1 MDNTLKQMA
10 EPVSRGFREALKYT
24 SVTTVMD
31 KFCNTQLALLN
42 QYGAFED
49 TGITLEHPE
58 GLRKYVLALE
68 KEFFGI
74 SGLKVE
80 DAALDGAAVTDFV
93 RSFSFSGT
101 DEQTVLIYHGEPREC
116 EIYLRQPRGNSLQM
130 HMTLMPGNSFLLQH
144 YYNIYPGEGF
154 LVSFAFEDGV
164 RISFCPESKE
174 GKKGTGDVYVYAFSG
189 GKIRR
194 APLSDYVPTAEL
206 VLRLFRG

>member
-93 RSFSFSGT
+93 RSFTFSGK
-101 DEQTVLIYHGEPREC
+101 DEQKVLIYHGEPRDFD
-116 EIYLRQPRGNSLQM
+116 IYLRQPRGNSLQM
-130 HMTLMPGNSFLLQH
+130 NMTHMTGNAFLLQH
-144 YYNIYPGEGF
+144 YYNIYQGEGL
-154 LVSFAFEDGV
+154 LVSFAF
-164 RISFCPESKE
+164 
-174 GKKGTGDVYVYAFSG
+174 
-189 GKIRR
+189 
-194 APLSDYVPTAEL
+194 
-206 VLRLFRG
+206 